1 MTKPQASRKSSKP
14 PEKGEAGAVEWK
26 CECPCAD
33 ERRDVQM
40 KAQSEEVEPQT
51 QCEKSWDR
59 FNIRPD
65 IDEEE
70 SSTRGLRVLRFIL
83 LALLFLAVF
92 GTAVL
97 SKLSLVYLAEM
108 KRVARQAGELDQNQ
122 FYSWVLAF
130 VLVIPNIFS
139 SIRCGLRLA
148 FKNSDV
154 SNRKMIALNCLLE
167 GFIGLGSALMAIVVL
182 PAESA
187 NLLSSILLLNGVT
200 LVPSALQ
207 FAGRWTRGRKPPR
220 TSKLLSLASLCC
232 CLVALALS
240 VAKAALVAPDD
251 GSTEAGRFAHL
262 ALLLLSLLLV
272 SLSWWEN
279 FLPAGW
285 LRGFRDAVGE
295 SRNLAEFYGSL
306 VRTLIIVAV
315 VLLDAGVEG
324 EWRSFSAISGIAE
337 HRESV
342 ALALALLGVQ
352 AGASILCKWLANAAC
367 KIRQQRSCFA
377 APLCLATPAA
387 LAVVFALHL
396 ALDASGDSRYD
407 CESVR
412 RWNGS
417 ERTTPAAAS
426 LFYDRTAATVCSFVG
441 AGEDTAVDAVATFG
455 AGALWFAA
463 LLLAAT
469 PALRPDGATRMER
482 TRELFVRRTP
492 QPACLVAGLLLN
504 RRQQQE
510 EEEELVLE
518 ERSNQKQERVKIYLC
533 ATMWHETKEEMTK
546 IISSILRLDRS
557 QPKDLNVGSRGGGKK
572 NEKKEE
578 KMKTKEEKKTE
589 NKDNKNEKEQGKEDQ
604 DGKKEEKEKKK
615 EEKKKK
621 TENEEKQ
628 KEEEKEEEKKGEKE
642 QNHKKEEKTVKREPY
657 DFSAHIYFDDAFER
671 KGDRMVVNQF
681 VTSLTDVIAEVCRY
695 FEKNSKNSQEAPSME
710 RTQTPYGARLSYKLP
725 HGNSLCVHLKDKEM
739 IRHRKRWSQV
749 MYLYYLLGWKIYRKI
764 HTVKKD
770 EQEEWVERKKRNT
783 YVLALDGDT
792 DFYPSALS
800 MLVDRLT
807 RDPTVGAAC
816 GRIHPTG
823 VGPLVWY
830 QKFEYAVGHWLQKT
844 AEHVLGCVLCSPGCF
859 SLFRAKAIMD
869 DNVLKTYTTV
879 ATEALQYIQYDQ
891 GEDRWL
897 CTLMLQQGWR
907 VEYCAGSDAYTNAP
921 QEFKEFFNQRR
932 RWGPSTMANT
942 FSILENGI
950 RTAKRNPSISRLY
963 ILYQIIYTATSIMG
977 PATVCLMIAG
987 CFTFVF
993 KIDQNWALLI
1003 AIVPPALY
1011 IAVCFKTKP
1020 DTQIKVA
1027 MVLTV
1032 IYMFLMTGTLLAMV
1046 GDIVKNGILTPSG
1059 IFFITLAGIHLIA
1072 AVLHPR
1078 EFSCI
1083 VHGFLY
1089 LICIPTGY
1097 LLLLIY
1103 SLVNMYNVSW
1113 GTRETKA
1120 PSEPS
1125 PKEKKKRKHHCNGT
1139 RCCVLPLEWD
1149 CFQWRIS
1156 VYPKE
1161 YSALSQEE
1169 DSSSRVESCAVELDG
1184 EMMLRPLEARQQDT
1198 TSTQM
1203 EHPKGIESEERR
1215 QGIASTRT
1223 EHPEE
1228 AEIEA
1233 RGEDV
1238 ATTQIE
1244 HPEGAEMRPED
1255 IASTPTDHPEGVESE
1270 ERRQGIASTRTEHPE
1285 EVEIEARG
1293 EDVANTQMEHPEGAE
1308 TRPEDIA
1315 STETDHPEGVESEE
1329 RRQGIVSTRTEHP
1342 EGAEIEAREED
1353 IASTQTDHP
1362 EGAESKSRPPEES
1375 DTDLALHAKGRHDLV
1390 WQRHQKMQLMF
1401 EKVLPQGY
1409 VIMQRCSL
1417 DQEEDEFWKSMISD
1431 YLKPLEEDDDHRK
1444 RVKQELFEIR
1454 NKGTFVYF
1462 MINALWLVA
1471 TLALQFVGAD
1481 LYIHIPSMKNE
1492 GTVIDVPPLAF
1503 MFLIIFSSMLIVQF
1517 LAMLYHRLFTLLH
1530 VLSYVKSSSSGQQS
1544 GRGAV
1549 GQDNK
1554 AFVND
1559 GDDNDDG
1566 QQCRL
1571 GEIV

>member
-1 MTKPQASRKSSKP
+1 MTKAQATSR
-14 PEKGEAGAVEWK
+14 
-26 CECPCAD
+26 
-33 ERRDVQM
+33 
-40 KAQSEEVEPQT
+40 
-51 QCEKSWDR
+51 SWDR

-70 SSTRGLRVLRFIL
+70 SSTRWLRVLRLIPL
-83 LALLFLAVF
+83 TLLFLAVF

-108 KRVARQAGELDQNQ
+108 KKVARQDGELDQNQ

-130 VLVIPNIFS
+130 VLIIPNIYS

-167 GFIGLGSALMAIVVL
+167 GFIGLGSALMAIIVL
-182 PAESA
+182 PADSA

-207 FAGRWTRGRKPPR
+207 FAGRWTGRRKPPR
-220 TSKLLSLASLCC
+220 TSKLLSLASICC
-232 CLVALALS
+232 CLVAFALS
-240 VAKAALVAPDD
+240 VAKAVLVVPGN
-251 GSTEAGRFAHL
+251 GSTEERFAHL
-262 ALLLLSLLLV
+262 ALLLVSLLLM

-285 LRGFRDAVGE
+285 LQGFRDAVGE

-324 EWRSFSAISGIAE
+324 KWRSFGAISGITE
-337 HRESV
+337 HRESMT
-342 ALALALLGVQ
+342 LALALLGVQ

-367 KIRQQRSCFA
+367 KIRQQGSCFA

-396 ALDASGDSRYD
+396 MLNASGDPRYR
-407 CESVR
+407 CESVQ
-412 RWNGS
+412 WHNGS
-417 ERTTPAAAS
+417 ERTTSAAAS
-426 LFYDRTAATVCSFVG
+426 FFYNHTAASFFYNRTSAAVCSFVG
-441 AGEDTAVDAVATFG
+441 ADEDSVVDAVATFG
-455 AGALWFAA
+455 AGALWLAA
-463 LLLAAT
+463 LLLAAA
-469 PALRPDGATRMER
+469 PALRPGGATRMER

-504 RRQQQE
+504 RRQQE
-510 EEEELVLE
+510 EEVEEE
-518 ERSNQKQERVKIYLC
+518 QMSSQEQERVKIYLC

-557 QPKDLNVGSRGGGKK
+557 QPKDLNVGSGGRG
-572 NEKKEE
+572 
-578 KMKTKEEKKTE
+578 KTK
-589 NKDNKNEKEQGKEDQ
+589 NN
-604 DGKKEEKEKKK
+604 EKKK
-615 EEKKKK
+615 EDKERKK
-621 TENEEKQ
+621 TEKKEKMNEEKV
-628 KEEEKEEEKKGEKE
+628 KKEEEKKQKEGGKEEENEKKEKKKKQKEENEKREKE
-642 QNHKKEEKTVKREPY
+642 EKNEKREEEKKGKKEKTVKREPY

-671 KGDRMVVNQF
+671 KGDHMVLNQF
-681 VTSLTDVIAEVCRY
+681 VTSLMDVIAEVCRY
-695 FEKNSKNSQEAPSME
+695 FEKNSNHPQEAPSME

-770 EQEEWVERKKRNT
+770 KQEEWVERKKRNT

-800 MLVDRLT
+800 MLVDRLR

-823 VGPLVWY
+823 VGPLIWY

-942 FSILENGI
+942 FSILENGV
-950 RTAKRNPSISRLY
+950 RTAKKNPSISRLY

-993 KIDQNWALLI
+993 KMDQNWALLI
-1003 AIVPPALY
+1003 AIIPPALY
-1011 IAVCFKTKP
+1011 TAVCFKTKP

-1032 IYMFLMTGTLLAMV
+1032 VYMFLMTGTLLAMV
-1046 GDIVKNGILTPSG
+1046 GDIVLDGMFTPSG
-1059 IFFITLAGIHLIA
+1059 IFLITLVAIHVIA
-1072 AVLHPR
+1072 AALHPR

-1120 PSEPS
+1120 PSEPA
-1125 PKEKKKRKHHCNGT
+1125 PKEKKKKRMHRCNGAK
-1139 RCCVLPLEWD
+1139 CCVLPLEWD

-1156 VYPKE
+1156 VYPQE
-1161 YSALSQEE
+1161 YAAMSQE
-1169 DSSSRVESCAVELDG
+1169 DDTSSQVESCAMELEG
-1184 EMMLRPLEARQQDT
+1184 ETTLRPLEARQQDT

-1203 EHPKGIESEERR
+1203 EHL
-1215 QGIASTRT
+1215 
-1223 EHPEE
+1223 
-1228 AEIEA
+1228 
-1233 RGEDV
+1233 
-1238 ATTQIE
+1238 
-1244 HPEGAEMRPED
+1244 
-1255 IASTPTDHPEGVESE
+1255 
-1270 ERRQGIASTRTEHPE
+1270 
-1285 EVEIEARG
+1285 
-1293 EDVANTQMEHPEGAE
+1293 
-1308 TRPEDIA
+1308 
-1315 STETDHPEGVESEE
+1315 
-1329 RRQGIVSTRTEHP
+1329 
-1342 EGAEIEAREED
+1342 
-1353 IASTQTDHP
+1353 
-1362 EGAESKSRPPEES
+1362 EGAESESRPPDES
-1375 DTDLALHAKGRHDLV
+1375 DTDLALQAKRCHDLV
-1390 WQRHQKMQLMF
+1390 WQRHHKMQVMF
-1401 EKVLPQGY
+1401 ENVLPQGY
-1409 VIMQRCSL
+1409 AITQRCSL
-1417 DQEEDEFWKSMISD
+1417 DEEEDEFWKSMISD
-1431 YLKPLEEDDDHRK
+1431 YLKPLEEDNDHKK
-1444 RVKQELFEIR
+1444 RVNQELFEIR
-1454 NKGTFVYF
+1454 NKGTFIYF
-1462 MINALWLVA
+1462 MINALWVVA

-1481 LYIHIPSMKNE
+1481 LYIVIPSMKKE
-1492 GTVIDVPPLAF
+1492 GTVIKVPPLAF
-1503 MFLIIFSSMLIVQF
+1503 MFLITSASMLVIQF
-1517 LAMLYHRLFTLLH
+1517 LAMLYHRLFTLMH
-1530 VLSYVKSSSSGQQS
+1530 VLSYVESSSSSSSSSRQQS
-1544 GRGAV
+1544 RSGAV
-1549 GQDNK
+1549 GRDNE
-1554 AFVND
+1554 AFVSEGD
-1559 GDDNDDG
+1559 GDDDT

-1571 GEIV
+1571 REIV

>member
-83 LALLFLAVF
+83 LTLLFLAVF

-187 NLLSSILLLNGVT
+187 NLLSSIILLNGVT

-279 FLPAGW
+279 FLPVGW

-337 HRESV
+337 HHESV

-412 RWNGS
+412 LWNGS
-417 ERTTPAAAS
+417 EQTTPAAAS
-426 LFYDRTAATVCSFVG
+426 LFYDRTAAAVCSFVG

-463 LLLAAT
+463 LLLAAA

-510 EEEELVLE
+510 EEVVLE
-518 ERSNQKQERVKIYLC
+518 ERRSVNQKQERVKIYLC

-546 IISSILRLDRS
+546 IISSILRWYIPYRPIPS
-557 QPKDLNVGSRGGGKK
+557 SGRIPRTN
-572 NEKKEE
+572 
-578 KMKTKEEKKTE
+578 
-589 NKDNKNEKEQGKEDQ
+589 
-604 DGKKEEKEKKK
+604 
-615 EEKKKK
+615 
-621 TENEEKQ
+621 
-628 KEEEKEEEKKGEKE
+628 
-642 QNHKKEEKTVKREPY
+642 REPY

-681 VTSLTDVIAEVCRY
+681 VTSLTDVIAEVY

-710 RTQTPYGARLSYKLP
+710 RIQTPYGARLSYKLP

-844 AEHVLGCVLCSPGCF
+844 AEHVMGCVLCSPGCF

-993 KIDQNWALLI
+993 KMDQNWALLI

-1072 AVLHPR
+1072 AALHPR

-1125 PKEKKKRKHHCNGT
+1125 PKE
-1139 RCCVLPLEWD
+1139 
-1149 CFQWRIS
+1149 
-1156 VYPKE
+1156 
-1161 YSALSQEE
+1161 
-1169 DSSSRVESCAVELDG
+1169 
-1184 EMMLRPLEARQQDT
+1184 DT

-1203 EHPKGIESEERR
+1203 EHTKGIESEERR

-1238 ATTQIE
+1238 ATTQME

-1285 EVEIEARG
+1285 E
-1293 EDVANTQMEHPEGAE
+1293 
-1308 TRPEDIA
+1308 
-1315 STETDHPEGVESEE
+1315 
-1329 RRQGIVSTRTEHP
+1329 
-1342 EGAEIEAREED
+1342 
-1353 IASTQTDHP
+1353 
-1362 EGAESKSRPPEES
+1362 
-1375 DTDLALHAKGRHDLV
+1375 
-1390 WQRHQKMQLMF
+1390 
-1401 EKVLPQGY
+1401 
-1409 VIMQRCSL
+1409 
-1417 DQEEDEFWKSMISD
+1417 EEDEFWKSMISD

-1503 MFLIIFSSMLIVQF
+1503 MFLITFSSMLIVQF

-1544 GRGAV
+1544 RRGAV

>member
-1 MTKPQASRKSSKP
+1 MPKPQASPESSKP

-33 ERRDVQM
+33 ERRDVQR

-83 LALLFLAVF
+83 LTLLFLAVF

-139 SIRCGLRLA
+139 SIRCSLRLA
-148 FKNSDV
+148 FKNSDA

-187 NLLSSILLLNGVT
+187 NLLSSIILLNGVT

-251 GSTEAGRFAHL
+251 GSTEAGRFTHL

-324 EWRSFSAISGIAE
+324 EWRSFSAVNSIAE

-396 ALDASGDSRYD
+396 ALYVSGDSRYD

-426 LFYDRTAATVCSFVG
+426 LFYDRTAAAVCSFVG

-455 AGALWFAA
+455 AGVLWFAA
-463 LLLAAT
+463 LLLAAA

-510 EEEELVLE
+510 EEVVLE
-518 ERSNQKQERVKIYLC
+518 ERRSVQKQERVKIYLC

-546 IISSILRLDRS
+546 IISSILRWYIPYRPIPS
-557 QPKDLNVGSRGGGKK
+557 SGRIPRTN
-572 NEKKEE
+572 
-578 KMKTKEEKKTE
+578 
-589 NKDNKNEKEQGKEDQ
+589 
-604 DGKKEEKEKKK
+604 
-615 EEKKKK
+615 
-621 TENEEKQ
+621 
-628 KEEEKEEEKKGEKE
+628 
-642 QNHKKEEKTVKREPY
+642 RELY

-681 VTSLTDVIAEVCRY
+681 VTSLTDVIAEVF
-695 FEKNSKNSQEAPSME
+695 FEKNSNNPQEAPSME

-725 HGNSLCVHLKDKEM
+725 HGNSLYVHLKDKEM

-764 HTVKKD
+764 HEVNTD
-770 EQEEWVERKKRNT
+770 EQEEWVERRKRNT

-800 MLVDRLT
+800 MLVDRLR

-921 QEFKEFFNQRR
+921 QDFKEFFNQRR

-950 RTAKRNPSISRLY
+950 RTATKNPSISRLY

-993 KIDQNWALLI
+993 KMNQNWALLI

-1072 AVLHPR
+1072 AALHPR

-1125 PKEKKKRKHHCNGT
+1125 PKEQKKKHKHRCNGT
-1139 RCCVLPLEWD
+1139 KCCVLPLEWD

-1156 VYPKE
+1156 IYPKE
-1161 YSALSQEE
+1161 YSALSQAD

-1184 EMMLRPLEARQQDT
+1184 EM
-1198 TSTQM
+1198 STQT
-1203 EHPKGIESEERR
+1203 EHPEGVESEERR
-1215 QGIASTRT
+1215 RGIASTRT

-1228 AEIEA
+1228 A
-1233 RGEDV
+1233 
-1238 ATTQIE
+1238 
-1244 HPEGAEMRPED
+1244 
-1255 IASTPTDHPEGVESE
+1255 
-1270 ERRQGIASTRTEHPE
+1270 
-1285 EVEIEARG
+1285 EIEARG

-1308 TRPEDIA
+1308 TRPD
-1315 STETDHPEGVESEE
+1315 V
-1329 RRQGIVSTRTEHP
+1329 
-1342 EGAEIEAREED
+1342 

-1390 WQRHQKMQLMF
+1390 WQRHQKMQVMF
-1401 EKVLPQGY
+1401 ENVLPQGY
-1409 VIMQRCSL
+1409 AITQRCSL

-1503 MFLIIFSSMLIVQF
+1503 MFLITFSSMLIIQF

-1530 VLSYVKSSSSGQQS
+1530 VLSYVESSSSGQQLRS
-1544 GRGAV
+1544 SAV
-1549 GQDNK
+1549 GRDNK

-1559 GDDNDDG
+1559 GDDDDDA

-1571 GEIV
+1571 REIV

>member
-1 MTKPQASRKSSKP
+1 MSQ
-14 PEKGEAGAVEWK
+14 
-26 CECPCAD
+26 CPC
-33 ERRDVQM
+33 VCLG
-40 KAQSEEVEPQT
+40 VT
-51 QCEKSWDR
+51 Q
-59 FNIRPD
+59 
-65 IDEEE
+65 
-70 SSTRGLRVLRFIL
+70 
-83 LALLFLAVF
+83 
-92 GTAVL
+92 
-97 SKLSLVYLAEM
+97 
-108 KRVARQAGELDQNQ
+108 
-122 FYSWVLAF
+122 
-130 VLVIPNIFS
+130 
-139 SIRCGLRLA
+139 
-148 FKNSDV
+148 
-154 SNRKMIALNCLLE
+154 NCLLE
-167 GFIGLGSALMAIVVL
+167 GFIGLGAALMAIVVL

-207 FAGRWTRGRKPPR
+207 FAGRWTGRRKPPR

-251 GSTEAGRFAHL
+251 GSTEARRFAHL

-285 LRGFRDAVGE
+285 LREFRDAIGE

-324 EWRSFSAISGIAE
+324 EWRSFSAIGGIAE
-337 HRESV
+337 HRESI

-352 AGASILCKWLANAAC
+352 VGASILCKWLANAAC
-367 KIRQQRSCFA
+367 KIRQQGSCFA
-377 APLCLATPAA
+377 VPLCLATPAA

-417 ERTTPAAAS
+417 ERTTPATAS
-426 LFYDRTAATVCSFVG
+426 LFYDRTAAAVCSFVG
-441 AGEDTAVDAVATFG
+441 AGEDSAVDAVATFG
-455 AGALWFAA
+455 AGALWLAA
-463 LLLAAT
+463 LLLAAA
-469 PALRPDGATRMER
+469 PALRPDDATRMER

-504 RRQQQE
+504 RRQQQQE
-510 EEEELVLE
+510 EEVVLE
-518 ERSNQKQERVKIYLC
+518 ERSNHKQERVKIYLC

-572 NEKKEE
+572 KNEKKEME
-578 KMKTKEEKKTE
+578 KKENKKEKEE
-589 NKDNKNEKEQGKEDQ
+589 GKEGQ
-604 DGKKEEKEKKK
+604 DGKKEEEKEKNKEEKGKKENEEKKQKEEK
-615 EEKKKK
+615 EEKKRDK
-621 TENEEKQ
+621 ENNH
-628 KEEEKEEEKKGEKE
+628 EEEG
-642 QNHKKEEKTVKREPY
+642 KTVKREPY

-671 KGDRMVVNQF
+671 KGDRMVLNQF

-695 FEKNSKNSQEAPSME
+695 FEKNSKIPQEAPSME

-807 RDPTVGAAC
+807 RDSTVGAAC

-844 AEHVLGCVLCSPGCF
+844 AEHVMGCVLCSPGCF

-942 FSILENGI
+942 FSILENGV
-950 RTAKRNPSISRLY
+950 RMAKKNPSISRLY

-993 KIDQNWALLI
+993 KMDQNWALLI
-1003 AIVPPALY
+1003 SIVPPALY

-1078 EFSCI
+1078 EFFCI

-1125 PKEKKKRKHHCNGT
+1125 PKKKKERKHRLNGT
-1139 RCCVLPLEWD
+1139 KCCILPLEWD

-1156 VYPKE
+1156 VHPKK
-1161 YSALSQEE
+1161 YSALSQED
-1169 DSSSRVESCAVELDG
+1169 DSSSRVESCAVELDR
-1184 EMMLRPLEARQQDT
+1184 EMKLRPIEARQQDT

-1203 EHPKGIESEERR
+1203 EHPEG
-1215 QGIASTRT
+1215 
-1223 EHPEE
+1223 

-1233 RGEDV
+1233 RGEDI
-1238 ATTQIE
+1238 ANTQME
-1244 HPEGAEMRPED
+1244 HPEGAETRPED
-1255 IASTPTDHPEGVESE
+1255 IVRTQTDHPEGVESE
-1270 ERRQGIASTRTEHPE
+1270 ERRQGIASTKTEHHE
-1285 EVEIEARG
+1285 GAEIESRG
-1293 EDVANTQMEHPEGAE
+1293 ENIANTQMEHPEGAE

-1315 STETDHPEGVESEE
+1315 STQTDHPVGVESEKK
-1329 RRQGIVSTRTEHP
+1329 RQGITSTGTEHP
-1342 EGAEIEAREED
+1342 EGAEIESREED
-1353 IASTQTDHP
+1353 IANTQMEHSEGAETRLEDITITQTEHP
-1362 EGAESKSRPPEES
+1362 EEVESKSRPPEQS
-1375 DTDLALHAKGRHDLV
+1375 DTDLALHTKGRHDLV
-1390 WQRHQKMQLMF
+1390 WQRHQKMQVMF
-1401 EKVLPQGY
+1401 ENVLPQGY
-1409 VIMQRCSL
+1409 AITQRCSL

-1481 LYIHIPSMKNE
+1481 LYIQIPSTKNE

-1503 MFLIIFSSMLIVQF
+1503 MFLITFSSMLIVQF

-1530 VLSYVKSSSSGQQS
+1530 VLSYVESSSSGQQS
-1544 GRGAV
+1544 KRGAV
-1549 GQDNK
+1549 GRDNK

-1559 GDDNDDG
+1559 GDDDDA
-1566 QQCRL
+1566 QQRRL
-1571 GEIV
+1571 REIV

>member
-1 MTKPQASRKSSKP
+1 MPKPQASPESSKP

-33 ERRDVQM
+33 ERRDVQR

-83 LALLFLAVF
+83 LTLLFLAVF

-139 SIRCGLRLA
+139 SIRCSLRLA
-148 FKNSDV
+148 FKNSDA

-187 NLLSSILLLNGVT
+187 NLLSSIILLNGVT

-251 GSTEAGRFAHL
+251 GSTEAGRFTHL

-324 EWRSFSAISGIAE
+324 EWRSFSAVNSIAE

-396 ALDASGDSRYD
+396 ALYVSGDSRYD

-426 LFYDRTAATVCSFVG
+426 LFYDRTAAAVCSFVG

-455 AGALWFAA
+455 AGVLWFAA
-463 LLLAAT
+463 LLLAAA

-510 EEEELVLE
+510 EEVVLE
-518 ERSNQKQERVKIYLC
+518 ERSSQKQERVKIYLC

-572 NEKKEE
+572 KNEKKEE
-578 KMKTKEEKKTE
+578 KMKNKEEKKTE
-589 NKDNKNEKEQGKEDQ
+589 KKENKKEKEQGKEEQ
-604 DGKKEEKEKKK
+604 DGKEEEKEKMK
-615 EEKKKK
+615 EEKKNK
-621 TENEEKQ
+621 ENEEKKQ
-628 KEEEKEEEKKGEKE
+628 KKDEKEEEKKGEKE
-642 QNHKKEEKTVKREPY
+642 KNHKKEEKTVKRELY

-681 VTSLTDVIAEVCRY
+681 VTSLTDVIAEVCRF
-695 FEKNSKNSQEAPSME
+695 FEKNSNNPQEAPSME

-725 HGNSLCVHLKDKEM
+725 HGNSLYVHLKDKEM

-764 HTVKKD
+764 HEVNTD
-770 EQEEWVERKKRNT
+770 EQEEWVERRKRNT

-800 MLVDRLT
+800 MLVDRLR

-921 QEFKEFFNQRR
+921 QDFKEFFNQRR

-950 RTAKRNPSISRLY
+950 RTATKNPSISRLY

-993 KIDQNWALLI
+993 KMNQNWALLI

-1072 AVLHPR
+1072 AALHPR

-1125 PKEKKKRKHHCNGT
+1125 PKEQKKKHKHRCNGT
-1139 RCCVLPLEWD
+1139 KCCVLPLEWD

-1156 VYPKE
+1156 IYPKE
-1161 YSALSQEE
+1161 YSALSQAD

-1184 EMMLRPLEARQQDT
+1184 EM
-1198 TSTQM
+1198 STQT
-1203 EHPKGIESEERR
+1203 EHPEGVESEERR
-1215 QGIASTRT
+1215 RGIASTRT

-1228 AEIEA
+1228 A
-1233 RGEDV
+1233 
-1238 ATTQIE
+1238 
-1244 HPEGAEMRPED
+1244 
-1255 IASTPTDHPEGVESE
+1255 
-1270 ERRQGIASTRTEHPE
+1270 
-1285 EVEIEARG
+1285 EIEARG

-1308 TRPEDIA
+1308 TRPD
-1315 STETDHPEGVESEE
+1315 V
-1329 RRQGIVSTRTEHP
+1329 
-1342 EGAEIEAREED
+1342 

-1390 WQRHQKMQLMF
+1390 WQRHQKMQVMF
-1401 EKVLPQGY
+1401 ENVLPQGY
-1409 VIMQRCSL
+1409 AITQRCSL

-1503 MFLIIFSSMLIVQF
+1503 MFLITFSSMLIIQF

-1530 VLSYVKSSSSGQQS
+1530 VLSYVESSSSGQQLRS
-1544 GRGAV
+1544 SAV
-1549 GQDNK
+1549 GRDNK

-1559 GDDNDDG
+1559 GDDDDDA

-1571 GEIV
+1571 REIV

>member
-1 MTKPQASRKSSKP
+1 MTTPQATSRFSTSL
-14 PEKGEAGAVEWK
+14 EKGEAGAVEWK
-26 CECPCAD
+26 CEYPCGN
-33 ERRDVQM
+33 ERSRDVLRN
-40 KAQSEEVEPQT
+40 AQSEVEPQS

-70 SSTRGLRVLRFIL
+70 SSTRGLRVFRLIPL
-83 LALLFLAVF
+83 TLLFLAVF

-108 KRVARQAGELDQNQ
+108 KKVARQAGELGQNQ

-148 FKNSDV
+148 FKNSDA
-154 SNRKMIALNCLLE
+154 SNWKIIALNCLLE
-167 GFIGLGSALMAIVVL
+167 GFIGLGSALMAIVIL
-182 PAESA
+182 PADSA

-207 FAGRWTRGRKPPR
+207 FVGRWTRGRKPPR

-232 CLVALALS
+232 CLGALALS
-240 VAKAALVAPDD
+240 VAKVALTAPNG
-251 GSTEAGRFAHL
+251 GSTEAGMIAHL
-262 ALLLLSLLLV
+262 ALLL
-272 SLSWWEN
+272 N
-279 FLPAGW
+279 FLPVGW

-306 VRTLIIVAV
+306 VRTIIIVAV

-324 EWRSFSAISGIAE
+324 EWRSFSAIGGIAE

-387 LAVVFALHL
+387 LAVVVALHFV
-396 ALDASGDSRYD
+396 LDASGDSRYD

-417 ERTTPAAAS
+417 EQTTSATTS
-426 LFYDRTAATVCSFVG
+426 LFYDRTAAAVCSFVG
-441 AGEDTAVDAVATFG
+441 PGKDSVVDTVLTLG

-463 LLLAAT
+463 LLLAAA
-469 PALRPDGATRMER
+469 PALRPGGAMRMER
-482 TRELFVRRTP
+482 TRELFVRRAP

-510 EEEELVLE
+510 EVEE
-518 ERSNQKQERVKIYLC
+518 ERSSQEQERVKIYLC

-557 QPKDLNVGSRGGGKK
+557 QPKDLSVGSGGRGKTKNNEKKKEEEKQKKEGGKEEEE

-578 KMKTKEEKKTE
+578 KKKEEENEKREKEEKK
-589 NKDNKNEKEQGKEDQ
+589 
-604 DGKKEEKEKKK
+604 GKK
-615 EEKKKK
+615 
-621 TENEEKQ
+621 
-628 KEEEKEEEKKGEKE
+628 
-642 QNHKKEEKTVKREPY
+642 EKTVKREPY
-657 DFSAHIYFDDAFER
+657 DFSAHIYFDDAFEM
-671 KGDRMVVNQF
+671 KGDHMVVNQF
-681 VTSLTDVIAEVCRY
+681 VTSLMDVIAEVCRY
-695 FEKNSKNSQEAPSME
+695 FEKNSNNPQEAPSME

-749 MYLYYLLGWKIYRKI
+749 MYMYYLFGWKIYRKI

-770 EQEEWVERKKRNT
+770 EQEEWVEKRNT

-800 MLVDRLT
+800 MLIDRLR

-823 VGPLVWY
+823 VGPLIWY

-942 FSILENGI
+942 FSILENGV
-950 RTAKRNPSISRLY
+950 RTAKKNPSISRLY
-963 ILYQIIYTATSIMG
+963 ILYQIIYMATSIMG

-987 CFTFVF
+987 CFTFLF
-993 KIDQNWALLI
+993 KMDQNWALLI
-1003 AIVPPALY
+1003 AIIPPALY

-1032 IYMFLMTGTLLAMV
+1032 VYMFLMTGTLLALI
-1046 GDIVKNGILTPSG
+1046 GDLIKNGILTPSG
-1059 IFFITLAGIHLIA
+1059 IFFITLAGIYLIT

-1078 EFSCI
+1078 EFFCI
-1083 VHGFLY
+1083 VHGFMY
-1089 LICIPTGY
+1089 FICIPTGY

-1120 PSEPS
+1120 PSEPT
-1125 PKEKKKRKHHCNGT
+1125 PKEKKKSKHRCNDAK
-1139 RCCVLPLEWD
+1139 CCVLPLDWD

-1161 YSALSQEE
+1161 YAAMSQEDDISRWMLT
-1169 DSSSRVESCAVELDG
+1169 DSGHKLS
-1184 EMMLRPLEARQQDT
+1184 PRQ
-1198 TSTQM
+1198 TSDFLGSQN
-1203 EHPKGIESEERR
+1203 E
-1215 QGIASTRT
+1215 
-1223 EHPEE
+1223 
-1228 AEIEA
+1228 
-1233 RGEDV
+1233 
-1238 ATTQIE
+1238 
-1244 HPEGAEMRPED
+1244 
-1255 IASTPTDHPEGVESE
+1255 
-1270 ERRQGIASTRTEHPE
+1270 
-1285 EVEIEARG
+1285 
-1293 EDVANTQMEHPEGAE
+1293 
-1308 TRPEDIA
+1308 
-1315 STETDHPEGVESEE
+1315 
-1329 RRQGIVSTRTEHP
+1329 
-1342 EGAEIEAREED
+1342 
-1353 IASTQTDHP
+1353 
-1362 EGAESKSRPPEES
+1362 
-1375 DTDLALHAKGRHDLV
+1375 
-1390 WQRHQKMQLMF
+1390 QR
-1401 EKVLPQGY
+1401 
-1409 VIMQRCSL
+1409 
-1417 DQEEDEFWKSMISD
+1417 
-1431 YLKPLEEDDDHRK
+1431 
-1444 RVKQELFEIR
+1444 
-1454 NKGTFVYF
+1454 N
-1462 MINALWLVA
+1462 
-1471 TLALQFVGAD
+1471 
-1481 LYIHIPSMKNE
+1481 
-1492 GTVIDVPPLAF
+1492 
-1503 MFLIIFSSMLIVQF
+1503 
-1517 LAMLYHRLFTLLH
+1517 
-1530 VLSYVKSSSSGQQS
+1530 
-1544 GRGAV
+1544 
-1549 GQDNK
+1549 
-1554 AFVND
+1554 
-1559 GDDNDDG
+1559 
-1566 QQCRL
+1566 
-1571 GEIV
+1571 

>member
-1 MTKPQASRKSSKP
+1 MTKPQASSKSSKP

-26 CECPCAD
+26 CECPCGD
-33 ERRDVQM
+33 ERRDVQR
-40 KAQSEEVEPQT
+40 KAQSEEVEPQNE
-51 QCEKSWDR
+51 CEKSWDR

-83 LALLFLAVF
+83 LTLLFLAVF

-167 GFIGLGSALMAIVVL
+167 GFIGLGAALMAIVVL

-207 FAGRWTRGRKPPR
+207 FAGRWTGRRKPPR

-232 CLVALALS
+232 CLVAFALS
-240 VAKAALVAPDD
+240 VAKAVLVAPDD
-251 GSTEAGRFAHL
+251 GSTEERFAHL

-285 LRGFRDAVGE
+285 LQGFRDAVGE

-315 VLLDAGVEG
+315 VLLGAGVEG
-324 EWRSFSAISGIAE
+324 EWRSFSAIAGIAE
-337 HRESV
+337 HRESMT
-342 ALALALLGVQ
+342 LALALLGVQ
-352 AGASILCKWLANAAC
+352 TGASILCKWLANAAC
-367 KIRQQRSCFA
+367 KIRQQGSCFA

-417 ERTTPAAAS
+417 ERTTPATAS
-426 LFYDRTAATVCSFVG
+426 LFYDRTAAAVCSFVG
-441 AGEDTAVDAVATFG
+441 AGEDSAVDAVATFG

-463 LLLAAT
+463 LLLAAA
-469 PALRPDGATRMER
+469 PALRPDDATRMER

-504 RRQQQE
+504 RRQQQQE
-510 EEEELVLE
+510 EEEVVVLE
-518 ERSNQKQERVKIYLC
+518 ERSNHKQERVKIYLC

-557 QPKDLNVGSRGGGKK
+557 QPKDLNVGSHGGGKKK
-572 NEKKEE
+572 NEKKDE
-578 KMKTKEEKKTE
+578 MKEEKKMEKKE
-589 NKDNKNEKEQGKEDQ
+589 NKREKEQGKEEQ
-604 DGKKEEKEKKK
+604 DGKKEEEKKKMKEEKKKENEGKKQKKEEMEEEEKGEKETKHKK
-615 EEKKKK
+615 EEKK
-621 TENEEKQ
+621 EYN
-628 KEEEKEEEKKGEKE
+628 KE
-642 QNHKKEEKTVKREPY
+642 KEEKTFKREPY

-671 KGDRMVVNQF
+671 KGDRMVLNQF

-695 FEKNSKNSQEAPSME
+695 FEKNSQNSQEAPSME

-764 HTVKKD
+764 HTVNKD

-800 MLVDRLT
+800 MLVDRLR

-942 FSILENGI
+942 FSILENGV
-950 RTAKRNPSISRLY
+950 RTATKNPSISRLY
-963 ILYQIIYTATSIMG
+963 IVYQIIYMATSIMG

-993 KIDQNWALLI
+993 KMDQNWALLI

-1032 IYMFLMTGTLLAMV
+1032 VYMFLMTGTLLAMV

-1059 IFFITLAGIHLIA
+1059 IFFITLVGIHLIA
-1072 AVLHPR
+1072 AALHPR
-1078 EFSCI
+1078 EFFCI

-1125 PKEKKKRKHHCNGT
+1125 PKEKKKRKHICNGT
-1139 RCCVLPLEWD
+1139 KCCVLPLEWD

-1156 VYPKE
+1156 VYPKK
-1161 YSALSQEE
+1161 YSALSQEN

-1198 TSTQM
+1198 TSTQT
-1203 EHPKGIESEERR
+1203 EHPEGTYSEARPEDITNTQTDHPEGVQSEERR
-1215 QGIASTRT
+1215 QGIASTQT
-1223 EHPEE
+1223 EHPVG

-1233 RGEDV
+1233 RGEDI
-1238 ATTQIE
+1238 T
-1244 HPEGAEMRPED
+1244 
-1255 IASTPTDHPEGVESE
+1255 
-1270 ERRQGIASTRTEHPE
+1270 
-1285 EVEIEARG
+1285 
-1293 EDVANTQMEHPEGAE
+1293 NTQMEHPEGAE
-1308 TRPEDIA
+1308 TIQEDIA
-1315 STETDHPEGVESEE
+1315 STQTEHTEGTESEA
-1329 RRQGIVSTRTEHP
+1329 RREDIKSTQTEHP
-1342 EGAEIEAREED
+1342 EGAEIE
-1353 IASTQTDHP
+1353 
-1362 EGAESKSRPPEES
+1362 SRPPEES
-1375 DTDLALHAKGRHDLV
+1375 DSDLALHAKGSHDLV
-1390 WQRHQKMQLMF
+1390 WQRHQKMQVMF
-1401 EKVLPQGY
+1401 ENVLPQGY
-1409 VIMQRCSL
+1409 AITQRCSL

-1481 LYIHIPSMKNE
+1481 LYIQIPSTKNE

-1503 MFLIIFSSMLIVQF
+1503 MFLITFASMLIVQF

-1530 VLSYVKSSSSGQQS
+1530 VLSYVESSSSCQQS
-1544 GRGAV
+1544 RSSAV
-1549 GQDNK
+1549 GRDNK

-1559 GDDNDDG
+1559 GDDNDA
-1566 QQCRL
+1566 QQCHLR
-1571 GEIV
+1571 EIV

>member
-1 MTKPQASRKSSKP
+1 MAADGSGAAAPPRMTASSR
-14 PEKGEAGAVEWK
+14 
-26 CECPCAD
+26 
-33 ERRDVQM
+33 
-40 KAQSEEVEPQT
+40 
-51 QCEKSWDR
+51 
-59 FNIRPD
+59 
-65 IDEEE
+65 
-70 SSTRGLRVLRFIL
+70 
-83 LALLFLAVF
+83 
-92 GTAVL
+92 
-97 SKLSLVYLAEM
+97 
-108 KRVARQAGELDQNQ
+108 
-122 FYSWVLAF
+122 
-130 VLVIPNIFS
+130 
-139 SIRCGLRLA
+139 
-148 FKNSDV
+148 
-154 SNRKMIALNCLLE
+154 NCLLE

-187 NLLSSILLLNGVT
+187 NLLSSIILLNGVT

-279 FLPAGW
+279 FLPVGW

-337 HRESV
+337 HHESV

-412 RWNGS
+412 LWNGS
-417 ERTTPAAAS
+417 EQTTPAAAS
-426 LFYDRTAATVCSFVG
+426 LFYDRTAAAVCSFVG

-463 LLLAAT
+463 LLLAAA

-510 EEEELVLE
+510 EEV
-518 ERSNQKQERVKIYLC
+518 QERVKIYLC

-589 NKDNKNEKEQGKEDQ
+589 KKDNKNEKEQGKEDQ

-615 EEKKKK
+615 EETKKKK
-621 TENEEKQ
+621 ENEEKQ
-628 KEEEKEEEKKGEKE
+628 KKEKKEEEKKGEKE
-642 QNHKKEEKTVKREPY
+642 NNHKKEEKTVKREPY

-710 RTQTPYGARLSYKLP
+710 RIQTPYGARLSYKLP

-844 AEHVLGCVLCSPGCF
+844 AEHVMGCVLCSPGCF

-993 KIDQNWALLI
+993 KMDQNWALLI

-1072 AVLHPR
+1072 AALHPR

-1125 PKEKKKRKHHCNGT
+1125 PKET
-1139 RCCVLPLEWD
+1139 E
-1149 CFQWRIS
+1149 
-1156 VYPKE
+1156 
-1161 YSALSQEE
+1161 
-1169 DSSSRVESCAVELDG
+1169 SS
-1184 EMMLRPLEARQQDT
+1184 
-1198 TSTQM
+1198 
-1203 EHPKGIESEERR
+1203 
-1215 QGIASTRT
+1215 
-1223 EHPEE
+1223 
-1228 AEIEA
+1228 
-1233 RGEDV
+1233 
-1238 ATTQIE
+1238 
-1244 HPEGAEMRPED
+1244 
-1255 IASTPTDHPEGVESE
+1255 
-1270 ERRQGIASTRTEHPE
+1270 
-1285 EVEIEARG
+1285 
-1293 EDVANTQMEHPEGAE
+1293 
-1308 TRPEDIA
+1308 
-1315 STETDHPEGVESEE
+1315 
-1329 RRQGIVSTRTEHP
+1329 
-1342 EGAEIEAREED
+1342 
-1353 IASTQTDHP
+1353 
-1362 EGAESKSRPPEES
+1362 
-1375 DTDLALHAKGRHDLV
+1375 GRHDLV

-1503 MFLIIFSSMLIVQF
+1503 MFLITFSSMLIVQF

-1544 GRGAV
+1544 RRGAV

>member
-1 MTKPQASRKSSKP
+1 MTKPQATSRFSTSL
-14 PEKGEAGAVEWK
+14 EKGEAGAVERK
-26 CECPCAD
+26 CDCPCGD
-33 ERRDVQM
+33 ERSRDVQRN
-40 KAQSEEVEPQT
+40 AQSEVEPQS

-70 SSTRGLRVLRFIL
+70 SSTRWLRVLRLIPL
-83 LALLFLAVF
+83 TLLFLAVF

-108 KRVARQAGELDQNQ
+108 KKVARHAGELGQNQ

-182 PAESA
+182 PANSA

-200 LVPSALQ
+200 LVPSVLQ
-207 FAGRWTRGRKPPR
+207 FAGRWTRRRKPHR
-220 TSKLLSLASLCC
+220 TSKLLSLASICC
-232 CLVALALS
+232 CLVAFALS
-240 VAKAALVAPDD
+240 VAKAALVAPGD
-251 GSTEAGRFAHL
+251 GSTEVGRFAYL
-262 ALLLLSLLLV
+262 ALLLVSLLLV

-285 LRGFRDAVGE
+285 LREFRSAVDE

-306 VRTLIIVAV
+306 VRTFIIVAV
-315 VLLDAGVEG
+315 VLLDVGIEG
-324 EWRSFSAISGIAE
+324 EWRSFSAISGITE
-337 HRESV
+337 HRENV
-342 ALALALLGVQ
+342 VLALALLGVQ
-352 AGASILCKWLANAAC
+352 AGASIFCKWLANAAC

-387 LAVVFALHL
+387 LAVVFALHF
-396 ALDASGDSRYD
+396 ALEASGDSRYN

-417 ERTTPAAAS
+417 EWMTSANAS
-426 LFYDRTAATVCSFVG
+426 FFYNRTAAAVCSFVG
-441 AGEDTAVDAVATFG
+441 AGKYSMVDAVATFG

-463 LLLAAT
+463 LLLAAA
-469 PALRPDGATRMER
+469 PALRTGGATRMER
-482 TRELFVRRTP
+482 TRELFIRRTP

-510 EEEELVLE
+510 EEEVEEEE
-518 ERSNQKQERVKIYLC
+518 ERSQEQERVKIYLC

-557 QPKDLNVGSRGGGKK
+557 QPKDLNVGSGGRGKMKNNGKK
-572 NEKKEE
+572 E
-578 KMKTKEEKKTE
+578 
-589 NKDNKNEKEQGKEDQ
+589 
-604 DGKKEEKEKKK
+604 EEKEKKT
-615 EEKKKK
+615 EKKEKRNEKK
-621 TENEEKQ
+621 VK
-628 KEEEKEEEKKGEKE
+628 KEEEKKQKEGEKE
-642 QNHKKEEKTVKREPY
+642 KEDNEKKEKEKEENDKKEKEEKKGKKEKTVKREPY
-657 DFSAHIYFDDAFER
+657 DFSAHIYFDDAFEM
-671 KGDRMVVNQF
+671 KGDHMVVNQF
-681 VTSLTDVIAEVCRY
+681 VTSLMDVIAEVCRY
-695 FEKNSKNSQEAPSME
+695 FEKNSNNPQEAPSME
-710 RTQTPYGARLSYKLP
+710 RIQTPYGARLSYKLP

-764 HTVKKD
+764 HTVKK
-770 EQEEWVERKKRNT
+770 EKQEEWVERKKHNT

-800 MLVDRLT
+800 MLVDRLR

-823 VGPLVWY
+823 VGPLIWY

-932 RWGPSTMANT
+932 RWGPSTLANT

-950 RTAKRNPSISRLY
+950 RTAKKNPSISRLY

-993 KIDQNWALLI
+993 KIDQSWALLI

-1032 IYMFLMTGTLLAMV
+1032 VYMFLMTGTLLAMV
-1046 GDIVKNGILTPSG
+1046 GDIVKNGFFTPSG
-1059 IFFITLAGIHLIA
+1059 IFLITLMGIHIIA
-1072 AVLHPR
+1072 AALHPR

-1120 PSEPS
+1120 PSEPT
-1125 PKEKKKRKHHCNGT
+1125 PKKQKKTRKHRCNGAK
-1139 RCCVLPLEWD
+1139 CCVLPLDWD

-1161 YSALSQEE
+1161 YAAMSQE
-1169 DSSSRVESCAVELDG
+1169 DDISSRVESCAVELEG
-1184 EMMLRPLEARQQDT
+1184 ETTLLPLEARQQDT

-1203 EHPKGIESEERR
+1203 EHLEGEESE
-1215 QGIASTRT
+1215 
-1223 EHPEE
+1223 
-1228 AEIEA
+1228 
-1233 RGEDV
+1233 
-1238 ATTQIE
+1238 
-1244 HPEGAEMRPED
+1244 
-1255 IASTPTDHPEGVESE
+1255 
-1270 ERRQGIASTRTEHPE
+1270 
-1285 EVEIEARG
+1285 
-1293 EDVANTQMEHPEGAE
+1293 
-1308 TRPEDIA
+1308 
-1315 STETDHPEGVESEE
+1315 
-1329 RRQGIVSTRTEHP
+1329 
-1342 EGAEIEAREED
+1342 
-1353 IASTQTDHP
+1353 
-1362 EGAESKSRPPEES
+1362 SRPPDES
-1375 DTDLALHAKGRHDLV
+1375 DTDLAPHAKGRHDHV
-1390 WQRHQKMQLMF
+1390 WQRHHKMQVMF
-1401 EKVLPQGY
+1401 ENVLPQGY
-1409 VIMQRCSL
+1409 TITPRCSL
-1417 DQEEDEFWKSMISD
+1417 DPEEDEFWKSMISD
-1431 YLKPLEEDDDHRK
+1431 YLKPLEEDNAHKK
-1444 RVKQELFEIR
+1444 RVNQELFDIR

-1471 TLALQFVGAD
+1471 TLALQFVGAG
-1481 LYIHIPSMKNE
+1481 LYIEIPSMKDK
-1492 GTVIDVPPLAF
+1492 GKFIDVPPLAF
-1503 MFLIIFSSMLIVQF
+1503 MFLITSASMLIVQF

-1530 VLSYVKSSSSGQQS
+1530 VLSYGESSSSSSSSSRQQS
-1544 GRGAV
+1544 KSGAV
-1549 GQDNK
+1549 GRDNE
-1554 AFVND
+1554 AFVNN
-1559 GDDNDDG
+1559 GDNDDDLSSAASERSSNRSLDLDSHAVHG
-1566 QQCRL
+1566 PTHVVVDQ
-1571 GEIV
+1571 